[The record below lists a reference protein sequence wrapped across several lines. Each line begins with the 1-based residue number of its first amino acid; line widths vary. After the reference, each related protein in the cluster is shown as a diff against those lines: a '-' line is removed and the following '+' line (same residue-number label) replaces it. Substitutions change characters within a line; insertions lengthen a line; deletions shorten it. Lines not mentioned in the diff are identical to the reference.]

1 MGRSACTPC
10 LFASVLKLKFARRAV
25 SAWAVWLFGGNEH
38 RPTTAPVAGVSSAPV
53 AWIWTALYKAA
64 PGDWA
69 VPKLFHGWA
78 FRLELIPGGVRV
90 TASMSGGEPAVWV
103 VPAC

>member
-1 MGRSACTPC
+1 M
-10 LFASVLKLKFARRAV
+10 RRRHFING
-25 SAWAVWLFGGNEH
+25 L
-38 RPTTAPVAGVSSAPV
+38 
-53 AWIWTALYKAA
+53 LYKAA